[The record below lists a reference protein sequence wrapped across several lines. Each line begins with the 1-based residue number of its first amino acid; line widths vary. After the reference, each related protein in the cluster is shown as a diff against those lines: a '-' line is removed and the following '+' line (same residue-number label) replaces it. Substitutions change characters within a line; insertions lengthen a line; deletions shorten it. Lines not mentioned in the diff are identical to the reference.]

1 MKLSEKF
8 LELSAVGSEWILW
21 ILVGLSVLSV
31 AVMIERVIFYI
42 GVAGRDQALL
52 RSLHAALSDHDI
64 AKAQA
69 LLREARGPG
78 ARIAA
83 QMLESHQRGSGSMA
97 AIMAALRPGE
107 KLRLERN
114 LNFLGTVGSNA
125 PFIGL
130 LGTVL
135 GIIETFRAIE
145 RSGVVGSA
153 EYSNAVMAGIYEA
166 LVATAVGLLVAIPA
180 VIGFNYFQRRVK
192 ALLGEADA
200 LTNMVLS
207 LFDNSDKTRAS
218 H

>member
-21 ILVGLSVLSV
+21 ILVGLSVVSV
-31 AVMIERVIFYI
+31 AIMIERMIFYSS
-42 GVAGRDQALL
+42 VQGRDAALV
-52 RSLHAALSDHDI
+52 RALHAALGERDT
-64 AKAQA
+64 AKAQE
-69 LLREARGPG
+69 LLRGSPSPG
-78 ARIAA
+78 ARIAQ
-83 QMLESHQRGSGSMA
+83 QMLETSQRGPASMS

-145 RSGVVGSA
+145 RTGVMGSA

-200 LTNMVLS
+200 LTNMALS
-207 LFDNSDKTRAS
+207 LLSSPADESP
-218 H
+218 

>member
-1 MKLSEKF
+1 MKLSDKF

-21 ILVGLSVLSV
+21 ILVGLSVVSV
-31 AVMIERVIFYI
+31 ALMIERLIFYA
-42 GVAGRDQALL
+42 GVQGRDSALV
-52 RSLHAALSDHDI
+52 RSLHAALADRDL
-64 AKAQA
+64 AKAQE
-69 LLREARGPG
+69 LLKNSPGPG

-83 QMLESHQRGSGSMA
+83 QMLETSQRGAASMS
-97 AIMAALRPGE
+97 AIMAAARPGE

-180 VIGFNYFQRRVK
+180 VIAFNFFQRRVK
-192 ALLGEADA
+192 SLLGEADA
-200 LTNMVLS
+200 LTNMVLA
-207 LFDNSDKTRAS
+207 LFDGGDKPRG

>member
-8 LELSAVGSEWILW
+8 LELAAVGSEWILW
-21 ILVGLSVLSV
+21 LLVILSVVSV
-31 AVMIERVIFYI
+31 AVMIERVIFYA
-42 GVAGRDQALL
+42 GVRGRDSALV
-52 RSLHAALSDHDI
+52 RPLHAALGDKDI
-64 AKAQA
+64 GKAHE
-69 LLREARGPG
+69 LLRGSTAPG
-78 ARIAA
+78 ARIAS
-83 QMLESHQRGSGSMA
+83 QMLDTHQRGGGSMA

-145 RSGVVGSA
+145 RTGVAGSA

-166 LVATAVGLLVAIPA
+166 LVATAVGLIVAIPA
-180 VIGFNYFQRRVK
+180 VIAFNYFQRRVK
-192 ALLGEADA
+192 GLLSEADA

-207 LFDNSDKTRAS
+207 LFSDEARG

>member
-1 MKLSEKF
+1 MKLSDKF

-31 AVMIERVIFYI
+31 AVMIERMIFYL
-42 GVAGRDQALL
+42 GVQGRDHALIPT
-52 RSLHAALSDHDI
+52 LHAALSDRDV
-64 AKAQA
+64 AKAKSV
-69 LLREARGPG
+69 LRESRGPG

-83 QMLESHQRGSGSMA
+83 QMLESCERGAASMA
-97 AIMAALRPGE
+97 AMMAALRPGE

-145 RSGVVGSA
+145 RAGVAGSA

-180 VIGFNYFQRRVK
+180 VIAFNYFQRRVK
-192 ALLGEADA
+192 GLLGEADA

-207 LFDNSDKTRAS
+207 LFDDGDKPRA

>member
-21 ILVGLSVLSV
+21 ILVGLSVVSV
-31 AVMIERVIFYI
+31 AVMIERLIFYS
-42 GVAGRDQALL
+42 GVQGRDSALV
-52 RSLHAALSDHDI
+52 RALHAALADRDL
-64 AKAQA
+64 AKAQE
-69 LLREARGPG
+69 LLRGATSPG

-83 QMLESHQRGSGSMA
+83 QMLETSQRGPGSMA

-114 LNFLGTVGSNA
+114 LNFLGTVGSNS

-145 RSGVVGSA
+145 RSGVMGSA

-166 LVATAVGLLVAIPA
+166 LVATAVGLIVAIPA
-180 VIGFNYFQRRVK
+180 VIAFNFFQRRVK

-207 LFDNSDKTRAS
+207 LSSSGNQDAA

>member
-21 ILVGLSVLSV
+21 ILVGLSVVSV
-31 AVMIERVIFYI
+31 AVMIERLIFYS
-42 GVAGRDQALL
+42 GVQGRDSALV
-52 RSLHAALSDHDI
+52 RALHAALADRDL
-64 AKAQA
+64 AKAQE
-69 LLREARGPG
+69 LLRGATSPG

-83 QMLESHQRGSGSMA
+83 QMLETSQRGTGSMA

-114 LNFLGTVGSNA
+114 LNFLGTVGSNS

-145 RSGVVGSA
+145 RSGVMGSA

-166 LVATAVGLLVAIPA
+166 LVATAVGLIVAIPA
-180 VIGFNYFQRRVK
+180 VIAFNFFQRRVK

-207 LFDNSDKTRAS
+207 LSSSGNQDAA